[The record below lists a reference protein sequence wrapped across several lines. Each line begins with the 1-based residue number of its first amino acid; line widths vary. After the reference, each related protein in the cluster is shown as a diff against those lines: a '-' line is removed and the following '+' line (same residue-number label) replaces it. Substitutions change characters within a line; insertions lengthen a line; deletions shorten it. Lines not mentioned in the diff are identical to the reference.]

1 MIKIALCFILRFIL
15 QKTFFFLVLSIQSQL
30 LYVLC
35 RPVFVLLKRLTEEQ
49 MYNLER
55 NPSKYQCLVRNI
67 SIDNRGSISEDEK
80 TKPNISS
87 KRKAPNDES
96 ELNETKENE
105 KIVFNEINVVELT
118 NFEGKN
124 LCDENN
130 TTIIHSIKETT
141 LCVKPP
147 NEITV
152 IDLCSSDEEENPC
165 IFTSS
170 DKNKDSMNCVSEDVT
185 NSLLEKLS
193 SNKFQLKSH
202 ICSTQQKSEWLSNNI
217 LNNDSENYTSKY
229 HSTMLNTRTSLSPI
243 LESTP

>member
-1 MIKIALCFILRFIL
+1 M
-15 QKTFFFLVLSIQSQL
+15 LSIQSQL

-35 RPVFVLLKRLTEEQ
+35 RPVFVLLKRLTQEQ

-80 TKPNISS
+80 IKPNISS

-96 ELNETKENE
+96 DLNETKENE
-105 KIVFNEINVVELT
+105 KILSNEINVVELT

-130 TTIIHSIKETT
+130 TTVIHSIKETT
-141 LCVKPP
+141 LCVKSP

-165 IFTSS
+165 NLTSS

-193 SNKFQLKSH
+193 
-202 ICSTQQKSEWLSNNI
+202 
-217 LNNDSENYTSKY
+217 
-229 HSTMLNTRTSLSPI
+229 
-243 LESTP
+243 